1 MSIRYIK
8 IQKSYSENKK
18 KNYNYASIDNFV
30 KLISTK
36 NISSSIFEVLR
47 NEDLKIF
54 FDIEK
59 IPKDQTNFIYDII
72 GDLKTW
78 FAKETKQELGD
89 FILTFNK
96 DSNNHEGL
104 SYHIIFFEWFTNMNN
119 IRNLLNNF
127 LEEHSEYVPYMDGS
141 VYSKDRLFKSINQ
154 IGVNNKTKK
163 LSDSLDDIHEIINK
177 ETNDETIKQ
186 SIIQNVNNSKLLEYN
201 FKYVNRPKAKK
212 ISNFNNFKQKPVI
225 IIHNHIGNNKEKDD
239 QPVLQRATK
248 ETLDDDIYSKA
259 FALKLKNVLNE
270 YGKEYIDNLLEYYN
284 KNKTFDG
291 YEQSKYQIMSI
302 LNLLE

>member
-1 MSIRYIK
+1 MSIRYIN
-8 IQKSYSENKK
+8 IQKSYLENKK
-18 KNYNYASIDNFV
+18 KNYNYTSIANFV
-30 KLISTK
+30 NLISTK
-36 NISSSIFEVLR
+36 NTSSSIFEVLR

-59 IPKDQTNFIYDII
+59 IPLDQTNFIYDII

-89 FILTFNK
+89 FILSYNENST
-96 DSNNHEGL
+96 NHEGL
-104 SYHIIFFEWFTNMNN
+104 SYHIIFFKWFTNMDN

-127 LEEHSEYVPYMDGS
+127 LEEHSVYVPFMDGS
-141 VYSKDRLFKSINQ
+141 VYSKDRLFRSIHQ
-154 IGVNNKTKK
+154 IGVNNKTKS
-163 LSDSLDDIHEIINK
+163 LSDSFDDMHVIVNK
-177 ETNDETIKQ
+177 ETTDETIKQ

-201 FKYVNRPKAKK
+201 FKCVNRPKARK
-212 ISNFNNFKQKPVI
+212 ISNFNNFKQKPTI

-239 QPVLQRATK
+239 QPVLQRFAK

-259 FALKLKNVLNE
+259 FALRLKNMLNE